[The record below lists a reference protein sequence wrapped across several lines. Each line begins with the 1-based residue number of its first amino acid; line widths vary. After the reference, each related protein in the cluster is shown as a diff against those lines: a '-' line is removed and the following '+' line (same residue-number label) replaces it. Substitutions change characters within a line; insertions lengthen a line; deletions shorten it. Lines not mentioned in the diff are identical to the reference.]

1 MGIEGLLKT
10 IKEKYPRVV
19 QTINLE
25 QIRGYRVAVDMSIYF
40 YQFIRTDP
48 RMWKKRLVDFLIM
61 LKRYEITPVCIF
73 DGPNPPK
80 EKTLTQMARREQTQ
94 KYVEKLE
101 NCKRHLKKI
110 ERVLYKGEELDE
122 SDIVHMKE
130 DIGVKRQKTVD
141 WEDNLSIQEKLTM
154 AIMNYEKQTAP
165 VKDEDKE
172 CAREIIEAFGFP
184 SMVAHGEAEGL
195 CSFLTHKNCD
205 AVLTE
210 DSDVLV
216 YGAKLM
222 IFNLKIRDE
231 TANAIVCEDLLRA
244 MKISKE
250 TFLDLCIF
258 LGCDYNKDIETGR
271 PFCIKGY
278 DPNSKSSG
286 KKSKKPVA
294 YGHKKRWDLFMEGWV
309 TTLDEAEQYFD
320 DLSVV
325 KYERIREIFT
335 SQIDDIEKAPY
346 SIYPDKERLKKLFKK
361 HNISMNMKMIEDVFE
376 KANIEYDLE
385 L

>member
-10 IKEKYPRVV
+10 IKDNYPEVV

-48 RMWKKRLVDFLIM
+48 RMWKKRLVDFLVM

-94 KYVEKLE
+94 KYIEKLE
-101 NCKRHLKKI
+101 NCKKHLKKI
-110 ERVLYKGEELDE
+110 ERVLYEGESLND
-122 SDIVHMKE
+122 SDISAMKE

-141 WEDNLSIQEKLTM
+141 WEDNLSIQEKLSM
-154 AIMNYEKQTAP
+154 AIINYEKQTSP

-222 IFNLKIRDE
+222 IFNLKIKDE
-231 TANAIVCEDLLRA
+231 TANAIVCDDLLRA
-244 MKISKE
+244 MKITRE

-258 LGCDYNKDIETGR
+258 LGCDYNKDVETGK

-278 DPNSKSSG
+278 DPSSKM
-286 KKSKKPVA
+286 KKPAA
-294 YGHKKRWDLFMEGWV
+294 YGHKKRWALFMDGWV
-309 TTLDEAEQYFD
+309 TKLEEAEQYFD

-335 SQIDDIEKAPY
+335 TQIDDIERAPY
-346 SIYPDKERLKKLFKK
+346 SIYPDKDKLEKLFKK
-361 HNISMNMKMIEDVFE
+361 HKIATSVKSIEDVFE
-376 KANIEYDLE
+376 KANIEYDLD